1 MAAWMPLAS
10 DPWHLSSGLGGAPPS
25 PHPFRFPASARGR
38 SSVGRALALQARGR
52 RFESARLHQLG
63 SGEGLEK
70 EMVTGDGGL
79 RRSVVRLPWSVIGL
93 LDIVKDVT
101 VASALPALAPSGG
114 GVAL

>member
-1 MAAWMPLAS
+1 
-10 DPWHLSSGLGGAPPS
+10 
-25 PHPFRFPASARGR
+25 
-38 SSVGRALALQARGR
+38 
-52 RFESARLHQLG
+52 
-63 SGEGLEK
+63 
-70 EMVTGDGGL
+70 MVTGDGGL